1 MQINRMEKTSMCE
14 DDESRSFMPRVQ
26 NAGLRL
32 EGSVRKDRD
41 IAHIQA
47 AAVNDEETLAARGAC
62 TIELSPMGAVM
73 PGVPSCDLMEGGLG
87 I

>member
-1 MQINRMEKTSMCE
+1 MCE
-14 DDESRSFMPRVQ
+14 NDESRSFMPRVQ

-47 AAVNDEETLAARGAC
+47 VAVNDEETLAARRGLYDRVESHGSRDAGC
-62 TIELSPMGAVM
+62 SEL
-73 PGVPSCDLMEGGLG
+73 
-87 I
+87 

>member
-14 DDESRSFMPRVQ
+14 DDKSRSVMPRVQ

-41 IAHIQA
+41 IADIQA

-62 TIELSPMGAVM
+62 MIELIPMAVM
-73 PGVPSCDLMEGGLG
+73 PGVPNCDLMEGGLG